1 MRKCIVCTNIAE
13 TSLTV
18 DGIRY
23 VIDSGYCKLKVFN
36 PSIGMDALQVT
47 PVSKAN
53 ADQRKGRAGR
63 TGPGI
68 CFRMYTEYMFETQTL
83 QNQVPE
89 IQRTNL
95 GNVILLLKKLGIE
108 NLYDFEFLDPPPEEN
123 ITNSLY
129 QLWVLGAL
137 TNTGSLSELGGKMVE
152 YPLDPYLQ
160 KMMVMGEKL
169 GCTAEIVVIVAMLSV
184 PNVSII
190 DRMIDLQIFDR
201 PPEKEEEADN
211 IRANFAIPESDHL
224 TYLNVFLQWKR
235 AKYSKAWCEKNYIH
249 SRSMVRVRSVRK
261 QLLDMMKSQGI
272 AHVSCGSNW
281 DVVRKAVCSAYF
293 FNAARIKGIGSYIN
307 MLTGTPCQLHPSS
320 SLYGLGYTPDYV
332 VYHELVMTTKEYM
345 RCVTAVDAQ
354 WLAELAPMFF
364 KLKVDY
370 TSRLA
375 SKKEEKKHKEEM
387 DKEMEEE
394 RQRKLEETK
403 EKKDVHVRKSQ
414 IMTVGGSL
422 KKGQSFK
429 SRKHHGL

>member
-63 TGPGI
+63 GI

-184 PNVSII
+184 PTVCII
-190 DRMIDLQIFDR
+190 
-201 PPEKEEEADN
+201 EKMN
-211 IRANFAIPESDHL
+211 
-224 TYLNVFLQWKR
+224 
-235 AKYSKAWCEKNYIH
+235 
-249 SRSMVRVRSVRK
+249 
-261 QLLDMMKSQGI
+261 
-272 AHVSCGSNW
+272 
-281 DVVRKAVCSAYF
+281 
-293 FNAARIKGIGSYIN
+293 
-307 MLTGTPCQLHPSS
+307 
-320 SLYGLGYTPDYV
+320 
-332 VYHELVMTTKEYM
+332 EL
-345 RCVTAVDAQ
+345 
-354 WLAELAPMFF
+354 
-364 KLKVDY
+364 
-370 TSRLA
+370 
-375 SKKEEKKHKEEM
+375 
-387 DKEMEEE
+387 
-394 RQRKLEETK
+394 
-403 EKKDVHVRKSQ
+403 
-414 IMTVGGSL
+414 
-422 KKGQSFK
+422 
-429 SRKHHGL
+429 

>member
-190 DRMIDLQIFDR
+190 DRMIDL
-201 PPEKEEEADN
+201 
-211 IRANFAIPESDHL
+211 
-224 TYLNVFLQWKR
+224 
-235 AKYSKAWCEKNYIH
+235 
-249 SRSMVRVRSVRK
+249 
-261 QLLDMMKSQGI
+261 
-272 AHVSCGSNW
+272 
-281 DVVRKAVCSAYF
+281 
-293 FNAARIKGIGSYIN
+293 
-307 MLTGTPCQLHPSS
+307 
-320 SLYGLGYTPDYV
+320 
-332 VYHELVMTTKEYM
+332 
-345 RCVTAVDAQ
+345 
-354 WLAELAPMFF
+354 
-364 KLKVDY
+364 
-370 TSRLA
+370 
-375 SKKEEKKHKEEM
+375 
-387 DKEMEEE
+387 
-394 RQRKLEETK
+394 
-403 EKKDVHVRKSQ
+403 
-414 IMTVGGSL
+414 
-422 KKGQSFK
+422 
-429 SRKHHGL
+429 